1 MYYLRRKIFSINVI
15 TPLLVITATSIDYF
29 TTTIHSAYGQ
39 AIQRSSDSN
48 NTARDVSERYIA
60 KSNPYIVMVS
70 TPRYQGLRL
79 LLIYSICVTRLK
91 KLSMSYVM
99 FWLDMWA
106 IQYYKNSIDVK
117 LSTRVS

>member
-70 TPRYQGLRL
+70 TPRYQGL
-79 LLIYSICVTRLK
+79 ITS
-91 KLSMSYVM
+91 
-99 FWLDMWA
+99 D
-106 IQYYKNSIDVK
+106 IQYLRNQAKEAINELCHV
-117 LSTRVS
+117 LA